1 MSENN
6 LRGAASAFILV
17 AAIARRLRRQRRP
30 THPYLL
36 RRPQL
41 GAYNTLINEL
51 IKESPEIFRQYVRM
65 KPDTF
70 FLLLDRV
77 RPFVEKQDTHYKK
90 KQSQLASDWQLALA
104 SSASLLDVH
113 E

>member
-51 IKESPEIFRQYVRM
+51 ITESPEIFRQYVRM

-77 RPFVEKQDTHYKK
+77 RPFVEKQDTHYIKAITAGER
-90 KQSQLASDWQLALA
+90 LAVSTR
-104 SSASLLDVH
+104 VVC
-113 E
+113 